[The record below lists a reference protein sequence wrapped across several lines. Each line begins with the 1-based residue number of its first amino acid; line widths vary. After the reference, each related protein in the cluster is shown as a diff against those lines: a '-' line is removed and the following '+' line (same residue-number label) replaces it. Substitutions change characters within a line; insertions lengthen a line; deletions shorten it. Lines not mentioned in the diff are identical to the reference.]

1 MSKRTSKKSALVTRR
16 RTSRANPRPRR
27 QTYGGDPMWIT
38 AKYDSH
44 DDEGRKVRKGDR
56 VLYWPSLRRVQSGE
70 KADAAWRRFLSEKG
84 DDEGTPYASNP
95 RRSRAN
101 HRASYEQT
109 YYVRLDPEDAW
120 NLYGVP
126 TNGGEFVMH
135 APRDMKVSE
144 HMTLAEAR
152 KVAKSYLDDPEMT
165 VDHLEIARYAGS
177 GYVGKNFMSM
187 LEETVWKKGVKK
199 RPWGRTLAGKRKR

>member
-70 KADAAWRRFLSEKG
+70 KADAAWRRFLSE
-84 DDEGTPYASNP
+84 N
-95 RRSRAN
+95 
-101 HRASYEQT
+101 RASYEQT